1 MIARVAQRA
10 GDDTRDVRKKAAG
23 KMRTYTCTDV
33 FCCLIVA
40 ILVVLSTFGR
50 AENNT
55 YPRRPCDTSELS
67 GESTCGK
74 NQRCI
79 MSNNSQQSVCE
90 CIRGFYPV
98 NNECVKIAPTVIA
111 GTTTLKPEYRPESGG
126 SSVAAGLLIP
136 TFLIVIGVLLYF
148 GARRY
153 KWLQRF
159 RQYRH
164 NRYGNVLVT
173 RDDDDDDD
181 PPIA

>member
-1 MIARVAQRA
+1 MQTAQ
-10 GDDTRDVRKKAAG
+10 TN
-23 KMRTYTCTDV
+23 V
-33 FCCLIVA
+33 FCYLIVA
-40 ILVVLSTFGR
+40 ILAVLSTLGR
-50 AENNT
+50 SESVNGT
-55 YPRRPCDTSELS
+55 HLKECDA
-67 GESTCGK
+67 STLGSVQCGK
-74 NQRCI
+74 NERCRV
-79 MSNNSQQSVCE
+79 SSHGEKPQCECQLDFHLVNGE
-90 CIRGFYPV
+90 CIRITSAAASV
-98 NNECVKIAPTVIA
+98 DA
-111 GTTTLKPEYRPESGG
+111 TTLKPGVSSESGG

-136 TFLIVIGVLLYF
+136 TFFVVVGVLLYF

>member
-1 MIARVAQRA
+1 
-10 GDDTRDVRKKAAG
+10 
-23 KMRTYTCTDV
+23 MRTARTNV
-33 FCCLIVA
+33 FCYLIVA
-40 ILVVLSTFGR
+40 ILVLSTLGH
-50 AENNT
+50 ADSDDGT
-55 YPRRPCDTSELS
+55 HLKSCDISALGS
-67 GESTCGK
+67 VQCGK
-74 NQRCI
+74 NERCRVSSNGEKPQCECQRDFHLV
-79 MSNNSQQSVCE
+79 NGE
-90 CIRGFYPV
+90 CIRITSAAASV
-98 NNECVKIAPTVIA
+98 DV
-111 GTTTLKPEYRPESGG
+111 TTLKPDQKSESGGG

>member
-1 MIARVAQRA
+1 MQNTRV
-10 GDDTRDVRKKAAG
+10 DI
-23 KMRTYTCTDV
+23 

-40 ILVVLSTFGR
+40 ALVLSPFGYAGNDTNR
-50 AENNT
+50 MG
-55 YPRRPCDTSELS
+55 RCDMEKLVQQ
-67 GESTCGK
+67 CGQYGRCV
-74 NQRCI
+74 QRY
-79 MSNNSQQSVCE
+79 SNKEPQCE
-90 CIRGFYPV
+90 CLRHFELVDG
-98 NNECVKIAPTVIA
+98 ECVQSKSTANDTATVPTDI
-111 GTTTLKPEYRPESGG
+111 KPSSGG

-136 TFLIVIGVLLYF
+136 TFLVVIGVLLYF

-159 RQYRH
+159 RQYRQ

>member
-1 MIARVAQRA
+1 MRCNRADVCRYLLVVAMLA
-10 GDDTRDVRKKAAG
+10 LPTLGGAEGDDKTQ
-23 KMRTYTCTDV
+23 
-33 FCCLIVA
+33 
-40 ILVVLSTFGR
+40 
-50 AENNT
+50 
-55 YPRRPCDTSELS
+55 PRRCDASDLGREQ
-67 GESTCGK
+67 CGK
-74 NQRCI
+74 NERCYA
-79 MSNNSQQSVCE
+79 NSSDQQALCE
-90 CIRGFYPV
+90 CQRDFHLV
-98 NNECVKIAPTVIA
+98 NGECVRVTPTAVTVDP
-111 GTTTLKPEYRPESGG
+111 TTDLKTESKPDSGG

-136 TFLIVIGVLLYF
+136 TFLVVVGVLLYF